1 MSTEHPSGAA
11 GFWTL
16 RRAADALADHASV
29 NLPSDDRP
37 IVRVWSDTRSVKA
50 GDLFV
55 ALKGDTFDAHDFVS
69 DAVARGAVAVVV
81 SRPVANLGVP
91 TFQVRDTLA
100 ALGALG
106 RYRRRAWNGPVLA
119 VAGSNGKTS
128 TKELIRAAAG
138 SRFRVHSTTG
148 NLNNLVGVPLT
159 LLAIPDDAELAV
171 IEMGTN
177 QPGEVAALR
186 RIIEPTLSV
195 ITSVG
200 EEHLEGLGDVAG
212 VLREELS
219 VVDGCS
225 VVVTPASQPE
235 IGAGARAKGVRVVEA
250 GLDSGD
256 LRATSWK
263 VLADGTGQMTV
274 DDQDVTVPLRG
285 AHNLRNAMIALAAA
299 RELGVTLADAAR
311 GIAAMTPPPM
321 RVNWEQVGGAT
332 LINDAYNAN
341 PPSTRAAIEL
351 LTHAGAGRQRVAILG
366 TMRELGSKEREL
378 HEDVARTAI
387 ASPIEVLGGVAE
399 FGKALAAVAP
409 NDPRVVTGDTPA
421 AVWAEVARRARP
433 DAVILLKG
441 SRGVRLEQLVPA
453 ITDWANQPS
462 H

>member
-1 MSTEHPSGAA
+1 MATQHPQGAT

-16 RRAADALADHASV
+16 RRVAAAVRHLAQV

-37 IVRVWSDTRSVKA
+37 ITRVSTDTRTVGP

-55 ALKGDTFDAHDFVS
+55 ALKGENFDAHDFVK
-69 DAVARGAVAVVV
+69 DAVARGAGAVMV
-81 SRPVANLGVP
+81 SRPIADLGVP
-91 TFQVRDTLA
+91 VVEVTDTLA

-106 RYRRRAWNGPVLA
+106 RYRRRAWNGPIVA

-128 TKELIRAAAG
+128 TKELIRAALG
-138 SRFRVHSTTG
+138 SRMSVHYTTG

-159 LLAIPDDAELAV
+159 LLAIPDDATVAV
-171 IEMGTN
+171 VEMGTN

-186 RIIEPTLSV
+186 QIIEPTVAV

-219 VVDGCS
+219 VADG
-225 VVVTPASQPE
+225 VGVLVAPASQPE
-235 IGAGARAKGVRVVEA
+235 IGAGARGRAQRVVEA

-256 LRATSWK
+256 LGASAWK
-263 VLADGTGQMTV
+263 VEPTGTGTMTV
-274 DDQDVTVPLRG
+274 DGVAMQVPLRG
-285 AHNLRNAMIALAAA
+285 AHNLRNAMLALAVA
-299 RELGVTLADAAR
+299 RELGVALEDAAR
-311 GIAAMTPPPM
+311 GIAAMAPPPM
-321 RVNWEQVGGAT
+321 RVNWEEVGRAT

-366 TMRELGSKEREL
+366 TMRELGAHEKSL
-378 HEDVARTAI
+378 HEDVARTAL
-387 ASPIEVLGGVAE
+387 ASPVEMIGGVGA
-399 FGKALAAVAP
+399 FGEALNALAP
-409 NDPRVVTGDTPA
+409 GDPRVVTGADPA
-421 AVWAEVARRARP
+421 AVWSGLAPRVAA

-453 ITDWANQPS
+453 IAQWAKS
-462 H
+462 KS